1 MLDASKA
8 DTKQIF
14 DMINNW
20 LDTFIDVERNP
31 LMAGY
36 DLKEE
41 SYIQKQLTEDDL
53 WSIFSGM
60 FSSKVSHD
68 TSYKYGFFKSIL
80 DSLYNADENLVLT
93 FDQLFYKFT
102 EIYWNLVLK
111 YNLRQ
116 KAKTKDGRETSLERV
131 LKEALNKQEIIADV
145 SFEAISDEMKI
156 KISHKVKMKCKE
168 NVVGALF
175 GDSKHTLYSFSKKSE
190 YIQLNPL
197 VYAFMTKHKKILEK
211 MNYFEW
217 AKYLE
222 KVNEKSST
230 RNLLNNLDT
239 ITFRSDLSVYRRILF
254 EEFEERSCFYCGKE
268 LKYGDIHVDHFIPWS
283 FIKDDSLWNLVLS
296 CPQCNRKKSD
306 KLTPELFVNHLIKR
320 NHIILEK
327 DADQISKSYQDQK
340 LRLIYYWAKCNGYHE
355 IWTPGR
361 KVRTLEK
368 IQ

>member
-1 MLDASKA
+1 
-8 DTKQIF
+8 
-14 DMINNW
+14 
-20 LDTFIDVERNP
+20 
-31 LMAGY
+31 MAGY

-53 WSIFSGM
+53 WSVFSGM
-60 FSSKVSHD
+60 FSNKASHD
-68 TSYKYGFFKSIL
+68 TSYKFGYFKSIL

-175 GDSKHTLYSFSKKSE
+175 GDSKRTLYSFSKKSQ

-197 VYAFMTKHKKILEK
+197 VYQFMTKHKKILEK

-222 KVNEKSST
+222 KVNEESST

-254 EEFEERSCFYCGKE
+254 EEFEERTCFYCGKE

-296 CPQCNRKKSD
+296 CPQCNLKKSD
-306 KLTPELFVNHLIKR
+306 KLTPELFVNHLIQR

-355 IWTPGR
+355 IWIPGK
-361 KVRTLEK
+361 KVHTLEK

>member
-1 MLDASKA
+1 
-8 DTKQIF
+8 
-14 DMINNW
+14 MINNW

-197 VYAFMTKHKKILEK
+197 VYAFMTKHKIILEK

>member
-1 MLDASKA
+1 
-8 DTKQIF
+8 
-14 DMINNW
+14 
-20 LDTFIDVERNP
+20 
-31 LMAGY
+31 MAGY

-68 TSYKYGFFKSIL
+68 TSYKFGFFKSIL

-116 KAKTKDGRETSLERV
+116 KAKTKDGKETSLERV
-131 LKEALNKQEIIADV
+131 LKEAMDRQEIISDV
-145 SFEAISDEMKI
+145 SFEAVSDELKI
-156 KISHKVKMKCKE
+156 KICHKVKMKCKE
-168 NVVGALF
+168 NVVGAMF
-175 GDSKHTLYSFSKKSE
+175 RDSKDTLYSFSKKSE

-197 VYAFMTKHKKILEK
+197 VYQFMTKHKKILEK

-222 KVNEKSST
+222 KVNEESST

-239 ITFRSDLSVYRRILF
+239 ITLRNDLSIYRRILF
-254 EEFEERSCFYCGKE
+254 EEFEERTCFYCGKE
-268 LKYGDIHVDHFIPWS
+268 LKYGEIHVDHFIPWS
-283 FIKDDSLWNLVLS
+283 FIKDDNLWNLVLS
-296 CPQCNRKKSD
+296 CPQCNLKKSD
-306 KLTPELFVNHLIKR
+306 KLTPGLFVDNLIQR
-320 NHIILEK
+320 NHMIIEK
-327 DADQISKSYQDQK
+327 DTDQISQSYHDQK
-340 LRLIYYWAKCNGYHE
+340 LRFIYYWAKCNGYNE
-355 IWTPGR
+355 IWTPAS
-361 KVRTLEK
+361 KVIIT
-368 IQ
+368 

>member
-1 MLDASKA
+1 
-8 DTKQIF
+8 
-14 DMINNW
+14 MINNW
-20 LDTFIDVERNP
+20 LDTFIDVERNL

-41 SYIQKQLTEDDL
+41 SYIQKQLTEDDF

-131 LKEALNKQEIIADV
+131 LKETLNKQEIIADV

-197 VYAFMTKHKKILEK
+197 VYVFMTKHKKILEK

-222 KVNEKSST
+222 KVNEESST